1 MKCPVPEPE
10 SLVDEVSAA
19 AAPRLLLL
27 TGERNAGKTRW
38 CGRACDA
45 ARAAGL
51 DVAGLIS
58 PPVYAGND
66 RVGIDLLNAATGE
79 RRQLAR
85 RPPPG
90 EAGTAGLHWRFD
102 ARTLAWGNAVMR
114 SIRACDL
121 LFVDE
126 LGPLEFRGDGG
137 FLAAFDAIAARRYRL
152 AVAVIRPSLLE
163 TACARWP
170 WRHRIYDQE

>member
-1 MKCPVPEPE
+1 MPEPE

-19 AAPRLLLL
+19 VAPRLLLL

-79 RRQLAR
+79 RRQLAQR
-85 RPPPG
+85 LPPG
-90 EAGTAGLHWRFD
+90 EAGTSGLRWRFA
-102 ARTLAWGNAVMR
+102 ARTLAWGGATG
-114 SIRACDL
+114 S
-121 LFVDE
+121 
-126 LGPLEFRGDGG
+126 PLR
-137 FLAAFDAIAARRYRL
+137 
-152 AVAVIRPSLLE
+152 
-163 TACARWP
+163 
-170 WRHRIYDQE
+170 